1 MNKYKRYERLAALVK
16 IFNENP
22 NTIINL
28 EYFMN
33 FFGIA
38 KSTASEDVDILKE
51 VIEKFGFGKIL
62 TIPGAGGGV
71 KYIPLSNIQNYIPF
85 VKEVKEKL
93 KDPSRIIP
101 GGFLYTAD
109 LIYSPS
115 IVSKMGEILVYPFQ
129 KEEIDAVVTVET
141 KGIPIALMC
150 AKVLNVPLVII
161 RKDSRVTEGS
171 FVSINYVSGSQK
183 HIRSMSLAR
192 RALKKGSRVLLIDDF
207 MKAGGTIKGMMELME
222 EFDAEVVG
230 SGVMIA
236 TEKPENKL
244 VDNYISI
251 FVLKNMEE
259 EKNIIDIEIG
269 DWILKEGE
277 RE

>member
-1 MNKYKRYERLAALVK
+1 MDKYKRYERLAAIVK
-16 IFNENP
+16 IFSENP
-22 NTIINL
+22 NTLINL

-38 KSTASEDVDILKE
+38 KSTASEDIDILKS
-51 VIEKFGFGKIL
+51 VIEKFNFGKLITL
-62 TIPGAGGGV
+62 PGAGGGV
-71 KYIPLSNIQNYIPF
+71 KYIPIANIKSYLPF
-85 VKEVKEKL
+85 VQEIKEKL

-109 LIYSPS
+109 LIYSPN
-115 IVSKMGEILVYPFQ
+115 IVTKIGEILVLPFLD
-129 KEEIDAVVTVET
+129 KNVDAIVTVET

-150 AKVLNVPLVII
+150 ARTLNVPLVII

-171 FVSINYVSGSQK
+171 FVSINYISGSQR

-192 RALKKGSRVLLIDDF
+192 RSLQKGSKVLLIDDF
-207 MKAGGTIKGMMELME
+207 MKAGGTIRGMMELME

-230 SGVMIA
+230 AGVMIS

-244 VDNYISI
+244 VDNYISV

-259 EKNIIDIEIG
+259 EKNIIDIEIS
-269 DWILKEGE
+269 DWILKG
-277 RE
+277 

>member
-1 MNKYKRYERLAALVK
+1 MDKYKRYERLAAIVK
-16 IFNENP
+16 IFSENP
-22 NTIINL
+22 NTLINL
-28 EYFMN
+28 EYFVN

-38 KSTASEDVDILKE
+38 KSTASEDIDILKN
-51 VIEKFGFGKIL
+51 VIEKFSFGKLITL
-62 TIPGAGGGV
+62 PGAGGGV
-71 KYIPLSNIQNYIPF
+71 KYIPIANIKSYLPF
-85 VKEVKEKL
+85 VREIKEKL

-109 LIYSPS
+109 LIYSPN
-115 IVSKMGEILVYPFQ
+115 IVTKIGEILVFPFLD
-129 KEEIDAVVTVET
+129 KNVDAIVTVET

-150 AKVLNVPLVII
+150 ARTLNVPLVII

-171 FVSINYVSGSQK
+171 FVSINYISGSQR

-192 RALKKGSRVLLIDDF
+192 RSLQKGSKVLLIDDF
-207 MKAGGTIKGMMELME
+207 MKAGGTIRGMMELME

-230 SGVMIA
+230 AGVMIS

-244 VDNYISI
+244 VDNYISV

-259 EKNIIDIEIG
+259 EKNIIDIEIS
-269 DWILKEGE
+269 DWILKD
-277 RE
+277 

>member
-1 MNKYKRYERLAALVK
+1 MDKYKRYERLAAIVK
-16 IFNENP
+16 IFSENP
-22 NTIINL
+22 NTLINL

-38 KSTASEDVDILKE
+38 KSTASEDIDILKS
-51 VIEKFGFGKIL
+51 VIEKFNFGKLITL
-62 TIPGAGGGV
+62 PGAGGGV
-71 KYIPLSNIQNYIPF
+71 KYIPIANIKSYLPF
-85 VKEVKEKL
+85 VQEIKEKL

-109 LIYSPS
+109 LIYSPN
-115 IVSKMGEILVYPFQ
+115 IVTKIGEILVFPFLD
-129 KEEIDAVVTVET
+129 KNVDAIVTVET

-150 AKVLNVPLVII
+150 ARTLNVPLVII

-171 FVSINYVSGSQK
+171 FVSINYISGSQR

-192 RALKKGSRVLLIDDF
+192 RSLQKGSKVLLIDDF
-207 MKAGGTIKGMMELME
+207 MKAGGTIRGMMELME

-230 SGVMIA
+230 AGVMIS

-244 VDNYISI
+244 VDNYISV

-259 EKNIIDIEIG
+259 EKNIIDIEIS
-269 DWILKEGE
+269 DWILKD
-277 RE
+277 

>member
-1 MNKYKRYERLAALVK
+1 MDKYKRYERLAAIVK
-16 IFNENP
+16 IFSESP
-22 NTIINL
+22 NTLINL

-38 KSTASEDVDILKE
+38 KSTASEDIDILKN
-51 VIEKFGFGKIL
+51 VIEKFNFGKLITL
-62 TIPGAGGGV
+62 SGAGGGV
-71 KYIPLSNIQNYIPF
+71 KYLPIANIKSYLPF
-85 VKEVKEKL
+85 VQEIKEKL

-109 LIYSPS
+109 LIYSPN
-115 IVSKMGEILVYPFQ
+115 IVTKIGEILVFPFLD
-129 KEEIDAVVTVET
+129 KNVDAIVTVET

-150 AKVLNVPLVII
+150 ARTLNVPLVII

-171 FVSINYVSGSQK
+171 FVSINYISGSQR

-192 RALKKGSRVLLIDDF
+192 RSLQKGSRVLLIDDF
-207 MKAGGTIKGMMELME
+207 MKAGGTIRGMMELME

-230 SGVMIA
+230 AGVMIS

-244 VDNYISI
+244 VDNYISV

-259 EKNIIDIEIG
+259 EKNIIDIEIS
-269 DWILKEGE
+269 DWILKD
-277 RE
+277 